1 MLYSWE
7 AKNYRRI
14 NYLHNILR
22 KSDDELIRRVY
33 TVQNT
38 NPSKG
43 DWCNI
48 VKSDMDMIGLNM
60 NEQNMILL
68 SKSKLKSLVKK
79 CVFKSVFTS
88 LKSAQSSH
96 SKIKSIKYNKF
107 EMQPYLE
114 SELFTTEET
123 EMVFNIRANTVT
135 GYKACFKTLYQSNMN
150 CKLGCPVEDS
160 IEHVFKCKKIDECSM
175 KTNISLRAII
185 CFFAEFCLRSVS
197 D

>member
-1 MLYSWE
+1 
-7 AKNYRRI
+7 
-14 NYLHNILR
+14 
-22 KSDDELIRRVY
+22 
-33 TVQNT
+33 
-38 NPSKG
+38 
-43 DWCNI
+43 
-48 VKSDMDMIGLNM
+48 MIGLNM

-175 KTNISLRAII
+175 KTNISLRAM
-185 CFFAEFCLRSVS
+185 FASVEEQREAVS
-197 D
+197 VFTQRENIRMALLGVDEAYQGQVLDTSTRVSAGCAGASAGK